1 MPVTRNSRR
10 WHGPSMSAI
19 AVALTTLT
27 AAPAFAQQAGSDP
40 GKEDT
45 IIITGIRGALDRAM
59 DEKRYADGI
68 VDAISAEDIG
78 KYPDTNLAES
88 IQRIPGVSINR
99 VNGEGSE
106 VTVRGFGPGFN
117 LVTLNGRVMPTANI
131 AVVGSDN
138 DFAGGGSRNFDF
150 SNLASDGVSGLEVFK
165 TGQADRQSGG
175 IGAVLNI
182 KTLRPLSRDGFTA
195 SLTAKALNTQN
206 VTDGDD
212 VTPEISGAMSWSNDA
227 NTLGLSIFGQ
237 YQERASSTRG
247 ATQNAWNLEYA
258 DQFFAPGSG
267 RVRYAPDDTLLTEV
281 TNRPA
286 DTDLVTY
293 PNDSR
298 YFLANSQSKRSN
310 IQATGQFKPMES
322 LLFTLD
328 ALYAEQEATEKRA
341 EQTNWFNRPFDE
353 VTFVRG
359 ESGIYSAVYLQENLS
374 GVKDM
379 GFEQQLRSTKDTL
392 TSIGLNA
399 DWKINDQFNVNFDL
413 HTAEGKAEPNNPN
426 GSTSTLMSL
435 GAPVISAHSVDFR
448 SGIPIQS
455 FTINDALRGN
465 GNGRLDAGDLGSQ
478 VARTATNS
486 QSNKINEF
494 RADATYALND
504 ASSFHFGIDLIN
516 SKMETTTGSTYQALG
531 DWGIS
536 NPGDVAAYAPG
547 AITTYDL
554 GSMFQSFD
562 VGDAGVAF
570 RGDALALYNA
580 LAAGYGATIPTASLT
595 SNTIEE
601 NVRAAYAKFR
611 MEGELVGLPTK
622 VVAGLRYEETD
633 VDASAVQS
641 IPTAIRWTADND
653 FTTDYGAGL
662 SSIASKSNYN
672 NWLPS
677 LDVSVDLTES
687 IIARASFSKTI
698 ARAAYGDLYATTTIN
713 TPPRPTLNGT
723 NPTASRGN
731 SGLLPL
737 ESSNFDF
744 SLEWYYDE
752 SSFVSAG
759 FYNKDVANFVGK
771 GQVTQTQFGLRDP
784 TSGAAGSR
792 SGTAATALAG
802 ISQSTT
808 DVNLFTMTALL
819 IKNNN
824 DVAAATSEFQAN
836 LTGGNLNQAFVD
848 QILAAYDITAD
859 ANDPL
864 FQFETSL
871 PINNKNANLHGFEV
885 ALQHFFGDTGFGV
898 AASYTSVLGD
908 VKFDNSAPPG
918 TSQFPLLG
926 LSDTYNVTLIYDK
939 GPLSGRLGYN
949 WRDEYISSASRDG
962 AAGNPTYVEEFGQL
976 DLSVNYEIT
985 PEFLVSFEGLNLTG
999 ETTRHHGRDDVNL
1012 YFAQELDTRYQ
1023 VALRYKY

>member
-1 MPVTRNSRR
+1 MT
-10 WHGPSMSAI
+10 AI
-19 AVALTTLT
+19 ACALTTMT
-27 AAPAFAQQAGSDP
+27 AAPAFAQQTAPSP
-40 GKEDT
+40 DT
-45 IIITGIRGALDRAM
+45 DKVIITGIRGALERSM

-68 VDAISAEDIG
+68 VDSISSEDIG

-88 IQRIPGVSINR
+88 IQRITGVSINR

-117 LVTLNGRVMPTANI
+117 LVTLNSRVMPTANI

-182 KTLRPLSRDGFTA
+182 KTLRPLDRDGFTA
-195 SLTAKALNTQN
+195 SLTAKALSSQN
-206 VTDGDD
+206 VIDGDE
-212 VTPEISGAMSWSNDA
+212 VTPELSGAMSWSNDE
-227 NTLGLSIFGQ
+227 NTLGLSLFGQ

-258 DQFFAPGSG
+258 NQFFAPGSG
-267 RVRYAPDDTLLTEV
+267 RVRYDTGGALLTQI
-281 TNRPA
+281 TDRPA
-286 DTDLVTY
+286 ATDLVTY

-298 YFLANSQSKRSN
+298 YFLANSESKRSN
-310 IQATGQFKPMES
+310 IQATGQFRPTES
-322 LLFTLD
+322 LLFTVD
-328 ALYAEQEATEKRA
+328 ALYAEQEATENRA
-341 EQTNWFNRPFDE
+341 EQTNWFNRPFDQ
-353 VTFVRG
+353 VVFQKG
-359 ESGIYSAVYLQENLS
+359 ASGIYSAVYLQENLS
-374 GVKDM
+374 GVKDI
-379 GFEQQLRSTKDTL
+379 GFEQQQRSTKDSL

-399 DWKINDQFNVNFDL
+399 DWKINDQFSVNFDL
-413 HTAEGKAEPNNPN
+413 HQAEGKADPNNAN
-426 GSTSTLMSL
+426 GSSSTLMAL
-435 GAPVISAHSVDFR
+435 GAPVIAAHSVDFR
-448 SGIPIQS
+448 SGIPIQA
-455 FTINDALRGN
+455 FTVNDALRGN
-465 GNGRLDAGDLGSQ
+465 NNGKLDAGDLGSQ

-486 QSNKINEF
+486 QSNEITEF
-494 RADATYALND
+494 RADATYKLD
-504 ASSFHFGIDLIN
+504 DMSSFHFGVDLMK
-516 SKMETTTGSTYQALG
+516 SKMETTTGQTYQALG

-536 NPGDVAAYAPG
+536 NPGDVALYAPN
-547 AITTYDL
+547 AITTFDL
-554 GSMFQSFD
+554 ASLYQSFN
-562 VGDAGVAF
+562 VGNAGVAF
-570 RGDALALYNA
+570 RGDAQGLYTA
-580 LAAGYGATIPTASLT
+580 LAAGYNATIPTTSLT

-601 NVRAAYAKFR
+601 DVRAVYAKFR
-611 MEGELVGLPTK
+611 MEGQLVGLPTK

-633 VDASAVQS
+633 VDASASQS

-653 FTTDYGAGL
+653 FTTDFGAGL
-662 SSIASKSNYN
+662 ANIGSKSNYN

-677 LDVSVDLTES
+677 LDVSVDLTEAL
-687 IIARASFSKTI
+687 IARASVSKTI
-698 ARAAYGDLYATTTIN
+698 ARAGYSNLYATTTVN

-723 NPTASRGN
+723 NPTATRGN
-731 SGLLPL
+731 AGLLPL
-737 ESSNFDF
+737 ESSNFDV
-744 SLEWYYDE
+744 SLEWYYDDA
-752 SSFVSAG
+752 SFVSVG
-759 FYNKDVANFVGK
+759 FYNKDVANFVGT
-771 GQVTQTQFGLRDP
+771 GQVTQTQFDLRDP

-802 ISQSTT
+802 ISQATT

-824 DVAAATSEFQAN
+824 NVAAATAEYQAN

-848 QILAAYDITAD
+848 QTLAAYDITAD

-864 FQFETSL
+864 FRFETSL

-908 VKFDNSAPPG
+908 VKFDNTAPPG

-949 WRDEYISSASRDG
+949 WRDEYISNASRDG
-962 AAGNPTYVEEFGQL
+962 AAGNPTYVEAFGQL

-985 PEFLVSFEGLNLTG
+985 PNILVSFEGLNLTE

-1012 YFAQELDTRYQ
+1012 YFAQELDSRYQ
-1023 VALRYKY
+1023 IALRYKF

>member
-1 MPVTRNSRR
+1 
-10 WHGPSMSAI
+10 MSAI
-19 AVALTTLT
+19 AIALTTLS
-27 AAPAFAQQAGSDP
+27 AAPAFAQQTSTDP
-40 GKEDT
+40 KPEDVV
-45 IIITGIRGALDRAM
+45 IITGIRGALDRSM

-68 VDAISAEDIG
+68 VDAISSEDIG

-150 SNLASDGVSGLEVFK
+150 SNLASDGVAGLEVFK

-182 KTLRPLSRDGFTA
+182 KTLRPLDRSGFTA
-195 SLTAKALNTQN
+195 SLTAKALYSEHVIDN
-206 VTDGDD
+206 DE
-212 VTPEISGAMSWSNDA
+212 VTPELSGAMSWASDDS
-227 NTLGLSIFGQ
+227 TLGLSIFGQ
-237 YQERASSTRG
+237 YQERTSSTRG

-267 RVRYAPDDTLLTEV
+267 RVRYDSGGALLTQV

-286 DTDLVTY
+286 DTELVTY

-298 YFLANSQSKRSN
+298 YFLANSLNKRSN
-310 IQATGQFKPMES
+310 IQATAQYQPTES

-341 EQTNWFNRPFDE
+341 EQTNWFNRPFDQ
-353 VTFVRG
+353 VTFERG

-374 GVKDM
+374 GVKDI
-379 GFEQQLRSTKDTL
+379 GFEQQLRGTKDSL
-392 TSIGLNA
+392 SSIGLNA
-399 DWKINDQFNVNFDL
+399 DWKITDQFSVNFDL
-413 HTAEGKAEPNNPN
+413 HTAEGKADPNNPN
-426 GSTSTLMSL
+426 GSSSTLMSL

-448 SGIPIQS
+448 SGIPIQA

-465 GNGRLDAGDLGSQ
+465 DNGRLDAGDLGSQ

-486 QSNKINEF
+486 QSNKVNEF
-494 RADATYALND
+494 RADATYEVND
-504 ASSFHFGIDLIN
+504 MSSFQFGVDLIN

-536 NPGDVAAYAPG
+536 QPGDIALYAPN

-554 GSMFQSFD
+554 GSLFQSFN
-562 VGDAGVAF
+562 VGNAGVAF
-570 RGDALALYNA
+570 RGDALDLYTA
-580 LAAGYGATIPTASLT
+580 LAAGYGATIPTTSLT
-595 SNTIEE
+595 ANTIEE
-601 NVRAAYAKFR
+601 DIRAIYAKFR

-622 VVAGLRYEETD
+622 VVAGIRYEETE
-633 VDASAVQS
+633 VDASALQS

-653 FTTDYGAGL
+653 FTVDYGSAL
-662 SSIASKSNYN
+662 ASISSSSNYN
-672 NWLPS
+672 NWLPN
-677 LDVSVDLTES
+677 LDVSVDLTDDL
-687 IIARASFSKTI
+687 IARASFSKTI
-698 ARAAYGDLYATTTIN
+698 ARAAYGNLYATTTIN

-723 NPTASRGN
+723 NPTASQGN
-731 SGLLPL
+731 AGLLPL

-744 SLEWYYDE
+744 SIEWYYGD
-752 SSFVSAG
+752 SSFISAG
-759 FYNKDVANFVGK
+759 FYNKDVANFVGT
-771 GQVTQTQFGLRDP
+771 GRVTQSQFDLRDP
-784 TSGAAGSR
+784 TSGAPGSR

-802 ISQSTT
+802 INQSTT

-819 IKNNN
+819 ISHNN
-824 DVAAATSEFQAN
+824 DVSAATAEFQAN
-836 LTGGNLNQAFVD
+836 LVGGNLDQAFVD
-848 QILAAYDITAD
+848 QILAAYDVTANSD
-859 ANDPL
+859 DPL

-871 PINNKNANLHGFEV
+871 PINNKNANLHGFEI
-885 ALQHFFGDTGFGV
+885 AIQHFFGDTGFGV

-939 GPLSGRLGYN
+939 DQLSGRLGYN
-949 WRDEYISSASRDG
+949 WRDEYISNASRDG
-962 AAGNPTYVEEFGQL
+962 AAGNPTYVEPFGQL

-985 PEFLVSFEGLNLTG
+985 PELLLSFEGLNLTG
-999 ETTRHHGRDDVNL
+999 ETTRQHGRDDVNL
-1012 YFAQELDTRYQ
+1012 YLAQELDTRYQ

>member
-1 MPVTRNSRR
+1 MPEFYKSNRRNGVSL
-10 WHGPSMSAI
+10 SVLAI
-19 AVALTTLT
+19 AISAMT
-27 AAPAFAQQAGSDP
+27 ATPAFAQEPPADAGK
-40 GKEDT
+40 GEV
-45 IIITGIRGALDRAM
+45 IIVTGIRGALERSM

-68 VDAISAEDIG
+68 LDSISAEDIG

-88 IQRIPGVSINR
+88 IQRITGVSINR

-117 LVTLNGRVMPTANI
+117 LVTLNSRVMPTANI

-150 SNLASDGVSGLEVFK
+150 ANLASDGVTGLEVYK

-182 KTLRPLSRDGFTA
+182 KTLRPLDRDGFTA
-195 SLTAKALNTQN
+195 SLTAKALHSEN
-206 VTDGDD
+206 VVDNDEI
-212 VTPEISGAMSWSNDA
+212 TPELSGAMSWSNDDS
-227 NTLGLSIFGQ
+227 SIGFSVFGQ
-237 YQERASSTRG
+237 YQERSSSTRG
-247 ATQNAWNLEYA
+247 ATQNSWNLEYA

-267 RVRYAPDDTLLTEV
+267 RVRYGTGGNLLTQV

-286 DTDLVTY
+286 ATDLVTY

-298 YFLANSQSKRSN
+298 YFLANSLSKRSN
-310 IQATGQFKPMES
+310 IQATAQFRPLET
-322 LLFTLD
+322 LLFTVD
-328 ALYAEQEATEKRA
+328 ALYAEQEASETRA
-341 EQTNWFNRPFDE
+341 EQTNWFNRPFDQ
-353 VTFVRG
+353 VVFAQG

-379 GFEQQLRSTKDTL
+379 GFEQQLRGTKDTL
-392 TSIGLNA
+392 TSIGVNA
-399 DWKINDQFNVNFDL
+399 EWQISDQFRLNVDA
-413 HTAEGKAEPNNPN
+413 HSSEGQADPNNPN
-426 GSTSTLMSL
+426 GSTSTLMSI
-435 GAPVISAHSVDFR
+435 GAPVIAAHSVDFR
-448 SGIPIQS
+448 SGIPIQT

-465 GNGRLDAGDLGSQ
+465 ANGRLDVGDLGSQ

-494 RADATYALND
+494 RADATYEVDNM
-504 ASSFHFGIDLIN
+504 SSFHFGVDLIN

-536 NPGDVAAYAPG
+536 RPGDIAQYAPN

-554 GSMFQSFD
+554 GSMFQTFG
-562 VGDAGVAF
+562 VGNAGVAF
-570 RGDALALYNA
+570 RGNALDIYEALAK
-580 LAAGYGATIPTASLT
+580 GYGATIPTPSTT

-601 NVRAAYAKFR
+601 NIRALYAKFR
-611 MEGELVGLPTK
+611 MEGEIVGLSTN

-633 VDASAVQS
+633 VEASAVQS

-653 FTTDYGAGL
+653 FTTDFGTGL
-662 SSIASKSNYN
+662 ATVNSESSYR

-677 LDVSVDLTES
+677 LDVSVDLTDD
-687 IIARASFSKTI
+687 IVARASVSKTI
-698 ARAAYGDLYATTTIN
+698 ARAAYGNLYATTTVN
-713 TPPRPTLNGT
+713 NPPRPTINGT

-731 SGLLPL
+731 AALLPL

-744 SLEWYYDE
+744 SVEWYYND
-752 SSFVSAG
+752 SSFISAG
-759 FYNKDVANFVGK
+759 FYNKDVANFVGT
-771 GQVTQTQFGLRDP
+771 GQETQTQFGLRDP

-792 SGTAATALAG
+792 SGTAAAALAQ
-802 ISQSTT
+802 ISQATT

-819 IKNNN
+819 IRNNN
-824 DVAAATSEFQAN
+824 NVAAATSEYQAN

-848 QILAAYDITAD
+848 QILAAYDITA
-859 ANDPL
+859 NSSDPL

-871 PINNKNANLHGFEV
+871 PINNKTANLHGFEIG
-885 ALQHFFGDTGFGV
+885 LQHFFGDTGFGV

-926 LSDTYNVTLIYDK
+926 LSDTYNVTLIYDN
-939 GPLSGRLGYN
+939 GALSGRLGYN

-962 AAGNPTYVEEFGQL
+962 AAGNPTYVEAFGQL

-985 PEFLVSFEGLNLTG
+985 PNFLVSFEGLNLTG

-1023 VALRYKY
+1023 VAARYKY